1 MRCTFKLQ
9 TFIMKLFFVC
19 IAIVITVLI
28 ACTPNENQQK
38 LIGKWAGVEWLV
50 NDKPSGFNAQ
60 STFFS
65 FDDKGA
71 YTYEY
76 LGNKENGTYKVENE
90 MLFTTPE
97 NQQEMMVKIAKLNKD
112 TLIFDMNRGGQS
124 EMLTLI
130 RK

>member
-1 MRCTFKLQ
+1 
-9 TFIMKLFFVC
+9 MKVFLIC
-19 IAIVITVLI
+19 IAFLTSIIV
-28 ACTPNENQQK
+28 ACSPNENQEK
-38 LIGKWAGVEWLV
+38 LIGNWTGVQWLV
-50 NDKPSGFNAQ
+50 NDKPSGFDAQ

-65 FDDKGA
+65 FDQKGA

-76 LGNKENGTYKVENE
+76 LGNKEKGTYKVENE

-97 NQQEMMVKIAKLNKD
+97 NQQEMMVKIAKLTKD
-112 TLIFDMNRGGQS
+112 TLIFDMNRGGQA